1 MHAACHRPP
10 GHEAVNALAASWQS
24 RLPGLLVSRRGGG
37 GVREGGVQWRAAES
51 YSQGLPSVGR
61 AAQRELPL
69 PRKLIIFNPGR
80 RKEGGPGRTQR
91 KEERKKERR
100 N

>member
-1 MHAACHRPP
+1 M
-10 GHEAVNALAASWQS
+10 
-24 RLPGLLVSRRGGG
+24 
-37 GVREGGVQWRAAES
+37 REGGVQWRAAES

-100 N
+100 DGGARRERRDLEGRAGQGGKRG

>member
-1 MHAACHRPP
+1 M
-10 GHEAVNALAASWQS
+10 
-24 RLPGLLVSRRGGG
+24 
-37 GVREGGVQWRAAES
+37 
-51 YSQGLPSVGR
+51 GR

-91 KEERKKERR
+91 KEERKKEKRGEKR
-100 N
+100 WGSQEERKDSEGQGREEG